1 MVYSLEEIIKIY
13 DPYIGTDFG
22 ILIELLYS
30 EYTLIN
36 VEVDKL
42 TLNGY
47 KSDVPTIATWND
59 YAGFV
64 EINGVIDDNSQDIK
78 SIYEMMNLLVNGTEL
93 NPILLD
99 KNSLY
104 VVDGRH
110 RACAYR
116 TVGRKYIPAF
126 LPTINSYEVSDSDL
140 VTIYTKITKELNH
153 ASN

>member
-36 VEVDKL
+36 VEVEKL
-42 TLNGY
+42 TLNGN
-47 KSDVPTIATWND
+47 KPDVPTIATWND
-59 YAGFV
+59 YAGFIEV
-64 EINGVIDDNSQDIK
+64 NGIIDDNSHDIK
-78 SIYEMMNLLVNGTEL
+78 CINEMINLLVNGTEL

-99 KNSLY
+99 KDSLY

-116 TVGRKYIPAF
+116 TISRKYIPAF
-126 LPTINSYEVSDSDL
+126 LPTKDSFEVSDADL
-140 VTIYTKITKELNH
+140 IAIYTKLTKEISH
-153 ASN
+153 ADN